1 MEGIQG
7 GRIMGKAVLTGRHF
21 WSGNIA
27 IAEGAIAA
35 GCRFFAGY
43 PITPASEIAEHIARR
58 FPRIGGIFVQFED
71 ELASMAAILGAS
83 WAGAKTMTSTSGPGF
98 SLMTENFGLGVMM
111 EVPTVIV
118 NIQRGGPST
127 GLPTLTAQGDVMQA
141 KWGSHGPYEMI
152 ALSPDS
158 PQEAF
163 DLTIR
168 CFNLAEKYRVPVVL
182 LASETVGHSAGK
194 VVVPP
199 AEKIRIIDR
208 KKPTV
213 PPEEYLPYKPD
224 EDLIPPMACAGEGY
238 SVCTTGLTHD
248 EKGYPDVGVEAQERL
263 IKRLNDKIRNHME
276 DIVDVEEENM
286 EDAKIAVV
294 SYGQVSRPARR
305 AVSMA
310 REEGIRAGSI
320 KLITI
325 WPFAENI
332 IRKWSKQVE
341 VFIVPELN
349 YGQISLQVKR
359 EAAGDSETVLV
370 PRMGGRLIT
379 PQEIYQEIKRVSER

>member
-1 MEGIQG
+1 
-7 GRIMGKAVLTGRHF
+7 MGKAVLTGRHF

>member
-1 MEGIQG
+1 
-7 GRIMGKAVLTGRHF
+7 MGKTVLTGKHF
-21 WSGNIA
+21 WYGDIA

-43 PITPASEIAEHIARR
+43 PITPASEIAEHISRR
-58 FPRIGGIFVQFED
+58 FPEIDGIVIQFED
-71 ELASMAAILGAS
+71 ELAAMAAILGAS
-83 WAGAKTMTSTSGPGF
+83 WAGAKSMTATSGPGL
-98 SLMTENFGLGVMM
+98 SLMTENIGLGVMM

-118 NIQRGGPST
+118 DIQRGGPST

-141 KWGSHGPYEMI
+141 KWGSHGPYEII

-168 CFNLAEKYRVPVVL
+168 CFNLAEKYRVPVIL

-199 AEKIRIIDR
+199 EDEIKLLDR
-208 KKPTV
+208 KRPTV
-213 PPEEYLPYKPD
+213 PPEEYLPYMPD
-224 EDLIPPMACAGEGY
+224 EDLIPPMAHAGEGY

-248 EKGYPDVGVEAQERL
+248 EKGYPDTSAEAQEKLVR
-263 IKRLNDKIRNHME
+263 RLNDKIRKHLE
-276 DIVDVEEENM
+276 EIVEVEEENM
-286 EDAKIAVV
+286 EDAEIAVV
-294 SYGQVSRPARR
+294 SYGQVSRPAKR
-305 AVSMA
+305 AVKMA
-310 REEGIRAGSI
+310 REEGIKAGSI
-320 KLITI
+320 KLVTV

-332 IRKWSKQVE
+332 IRKWAKQVD

-349 YGQISLQVKR
+349 YGQIYLEVKR

-379 PQEIYQEIKRVSER
+379 PQEIYQEIKKVSEK

>member
-1 MEGIQG
+1 MT
-7 GRIMGKAVLTGRHF
+7 GKHF
-21 WSGNIA
+21 WYGDIA
-27 IAEGAIAA
+27 IAEGAITA

-43 PITPASEIAEHIARR
+43 PITPASEIAEHISRR
-58 FPRIGGIFVQFED
+58 FPEISGIFVQFED

-83 WAGAKTMTSTSGPGF
+83 WAGVKSMTATSGPGL
-98 SLMTENFGLGVMM
+98 SLMMENFGLGVMM

-118 NIQRGGPST
+118 DIQRGGPST

-141 KWGSHGPYEMI
+141 KWGSHGHYEVI

-168 CFNLAEKYRVPVVL
+168 SFNLAEKYRVPVIL

-199 AEKIRIIDR
+199 KDEIELIDR

-213 PPEEYLPYKPD
+213 PPEEYLPYRAD

-238 SVCTTGLTHD
+238 AVCTTGLTHD
-248 EKGYPDVGVEAQERL
+248 EKGYPDVSPEAQEKLVR
-263 IKRLNDKIRNHME
+263 RLNDKIRKHLE
-276 DIVDVEEENM
+276 EIVDVKEENM
-286 EDAKIAVV
+286 EDAEIAVV
-294 SYGQVSRPARR
+294 SYGQVSRPAKR
-305 AVSMA
+305 AVEMA
-310 REEGIRAGSI
+310 REEGIKAGSI
-320 KLITI
+320 KLITV

-332 IRKWSKQVE
+332 IRKWAKQVE
-341 VFIVPELN
+341 VFVVPELN
-349 YGQISLQVKR
+349 YGQIYLQVKR
-359 EAAGDSETVLV
+359 EAAGDSEAVLL

-379 PQEIYQEIKRVSER
+379 PQEIYRKIKKVSER

>member
-1 MEGIQG
+1 M
-7 GRIMGKAVLTGRHF
+7 RKAILTGKHF
-21 WSGNIA
+21 WYGNIA

-43 PITPASEIAEHIARR
+43 PITPASEIAEHISRR
-58 FPRIGGIFVQFED
+58 FPEIGGTFVQFED
-71 ELASMAAILGAS
+71 ELASIAAMLGAS
-83 WAGAKTMTSTSGPGF
+83 WAGAKSMTSTSGPGF
-98 SLMTENFGLGVMM
+98 SLMQENIGLGVMM

-118 NIQRGGPST
+118 NVQRGGPST
-127 GLPTLTAQGDVMQA
+127 GLPTLTAQGDVMQT
-141 KWGSHGPYEMI
+141 KWGSHGPYEII

-163 DLTIR
+163 NLTIR
-168 CFNLAEKYRVPVVL
+168 CFNLAEKYRVPVIL

-199 AEKIRIIDR
+199 EDEIELMQR

-238 SVCTTGLTHD
+238 AFTTTGLTHN
-248 EKGYPDVGVEAQERL
+248 EKGYPDTTAEAQEKLVRRL
-263 IKRLNDKIRNHME
+263 SDKIRKHLK

-286 EDAKIAVV
+286 EDADIAVV
-294 SYGQVSRPARR
+294 SYGQVSRPAKR
-305 AVSMA
+305 AVEMA
-310 REEGIRAGSI
+310 REDGIKAGSI

-325 WPFAENI
+325 WPFAEHVI
-332 IRKWSKQVE
+332 HRWAKQVE
-341 VFIVPELN
+341 YFIVPELN
-349 YGQISLQVKR
+349 YGQIYLEVKR
-359 EAAGDSETVLV
+359 EAAGQAKTLLI
-370 PRMGGRLIT
+370 PRMGGKLIKPT
-379 PQEIYQEIKRVSER
+379 EIYQEIKKVSEK

>member
-1 MEGIQG
+1 
-7 GRIMGKAVLTGRHF
+7 MGKIVLTGKHF

-27 IAEGAIAA
+27 IAEAAIAA

-43 PITPASEIAEHIARR
+43 PITPASEIAEHLSRR
-58 FPRIGGIFVQFED
+58 LPEIGGIFVQFED

-83 WAGAKTMTSTSGPGF
+83 WAGAKSMTSTSGPGF
-98 SLMTENFGLGVMM
+98 SLMMENFGLGVMM

-141 KWGSHGPYEMI
+141 KWGSHGPYEVI

-158 PQEAF
+158 PQDAF

-194 VVVPP
+194 VIVPP
-199 AEKIRIIDR
+199 EDEIEIINR

-224 EDLIPPMACAGEGY
+224 EDLIPPMAHAGEGY
-238 SVCTTGLTHD
+238 AVCTTGLTHD
-248 EKGYPDVGVEAQERL
+248 EKGYPDTTAETQEKL
-263 IKRLNDKIRNHME
+263 IRRLNDKIRKHTDN
-276 DIVDVEEENM
+276 IVDVEEQHM
-286 EDAKIAVV
+286 RDAKIAVV
-294 SYGQVSRPARR
+294 SYGQVSRSAKR
-305 AVSMA
+305 AVKIA
-310 REEGIRAGSI
+310 RENGVKVGSI

-325 WPFAENI
+325 WPFAEKV
-332 IRKWSKQVE
+332 IRKWAKQVD

-349 YGQISLQVKR
+349 YGQISLQVMR
-359 EAAGDSETVLV
+359 EAAGDAETYLDRKSVV
-370 PRMGGRLIT
+370 
-379 PQEIYQEIKRVSER
+379 

>member
-1 MEGIQG
+1 
-7 GRIMGKAVLTGRHF
+7 MGKIVLTGKHF

-27 IAEGAIAA
+27 IAEAAIAA

-43 PITPASEIAEHIARR
+43 PITPASEIAEHISRR
-58 FPRIGGIFVQFED
+58 FPEIGGTFIQFED

-83 WAGAKTMTSTSGPGF
+83 WAGAKSMTSTSGPGF

-141 KWGSHGPYEMI
+141 KWGSHGPYEVI

-168 CFNLAEKYRVPVVL
+168 CFNLAEKYRVPVIL

-199 AEKIRIIDR
+199 EDEIEIINR

-224 EDLIPPMACAGEGY
+224 EDLIPPMAHAGEGY
-238 SVCTTGLTHD
+238 ALCTTGLTHN
-248 EKGYPDVGVEAQERL
+248 EKGYPDTTPETQETL
-263 IKRLNDKIRNHME
+263 IRRLNDKIRKHKD
-276 DIVDVEEENM
+276 DIIDVEEQHM
-286 EDAKIAVV
+286 GDAKIAVV
-294 SYGQVSRPARR
+294 SYGQVSRSAKR
-305 AVSMA
+305 AVKIA
-310 REEGIRAGSI
+310 RENGVNVGSI

-325 WPFAENI
+325 WPFAEKV
-332 IRKWSKQVE
+332 IRKWAKQVD

-349 YGQISLQVKR
+349 YGQISLQVMR
-359 EAAGDSETVLV
+359 EAAGDAETYLV
-370 PRMGGRLIT
+370 PRMGGRLFT
-379 PQEIYQEIKRVSER
+379 PLEIYQEIKKVSEK

>member
-1 MEGIQG
+1 MKE
-7 GRIMGKAVLTGRHF
+7 AVLTGKHF
-21 WSGNIA
+21 WYGNIA

-43 PITPASEIAEHIARR
+43 PITPASEVAEHISQR

-83 WAGAKTMTSTSGPGF
+83 WAGAKSMTSTSGPGF

-118 NIQRGGPST
+118 NVQRGGPST
-127 GLPTLTAQGDVMQA
+127 GLPTLTAQGDIMQA
-141 KWGSHGPYEMI
+141 KWGSHGPYEII

-199 AEKIRIIDR
+199 ETEIEIINR
-208 KKPTV
+208 KRPMV
-213 PPEEYLPYKPD
+213 PPGEYFPYKPD
-224 EDLIPPMACAGEGY
+224 KDLIPPMASAGEGY
-238 SVCTTGLTHD
+238 AICTTGLTHD
-248 EKGYPDVGVEAQERL
+248 EKGYPDTHAEAQEKLVR
-263 IKRLNDKIRNHME
+263 RLNDKIRKHLE
-276 DIVDVEEENM
+276 DIVEVEEEDM
-286 EDAKIAVV
+286 EDAEIAVV
-294 SYGQVSRPARR
+294 AYGQVARPAKR
-305 AVSMA
+305 AVGMA
-310 REEGIRAGSI
+310 RKEGIKAGRV
-320 KLITI
+320 KLITV
-325 WPFAENI
+325 WPFAEHI
-332 IRKWSKQVE
+332 IRKWARQVD

-349 YGQISLQVKR
+349 YGQVYLQVKR
-359 EAAGDSETVLV
+359 EAEGNAETILV
-370 PRMGGRLIT
+370 PRMGGNLIT
-379 PQEIYQEIKRVSER
+379 PQEIYREIKRVSQR